1 MSVMMSSR
9 THYLNAEFD
18 LALRPRSR
26 WRDRPRIVRQVR
38 ELSAQALLGADA
50 GDAALLRVDVPEEF
64 LDYLA
69 ACGAP
74 VPRVLTQSQLAPG
87 SRLRPFGWTAEA
99 IELNRMHDSHVE
111 HPTPETLER
120 VNARSFA
127 LELAS
132 TLDDASPAGG
142 LLHDIGELT
151 DFLDRAPPNSEWV
164 IKGEHGNSGLANR
177 RLRAPGLGDAD
188 RRFAEG
194 LFAEDDCV
202 LIEPWRKRER
212 DWCVVF
218 DAPFQHSTLRV
229 HETTCTRDGAH
240 IGALF
245 TSGSFEE
252 QPWHAE
258 LAAMAETV
266 AARLTDAAYFGP
278 VCVDAFEWR
287 DGDRLRLRSF
297 VDLNCRR
304 SMSDGAYRFW
314 RHSAPDRVVY
324 YRFFTRRKLGGLSAD
339 LPRALCELGDL
350 RYERD
355 RRVGVL
361 LASPLRFHSQEDGG
375 LPVKLALAFVA
386 DSRSRSLELERRF
399 RTRFEV

>member
-1 MSVMMSSR
+1 MTIMASSR
-9 THYLNAEFD
+9 THFLNAEFD
-18 LALRPRSR
+18 LALRPRPR

-64 LDYLA
+64 LDHLA
-69 ACGAP
+69 ACGLP
-74 VPRVLTQSQLAPG
+74 VPRVLTPSQLAPG

-99 IELNRMHDSHVE
+99 IELNRTHDAHVE
-111 HPTPETLER
+111 HPTLETLER
-120 VNARSFA
+120 VNGRSFA

-132 TLDDASPAGG
+132 TLDDASPFSGD
-142 LLHDIGELT
+142 LLQDIGELT
-151 DFLDRAPPNSEWV
+151 DFLDQATPNSGWV

-177 RLRAPGLGDAD
+177 RLRAPELGEAD
-188 RRFAEG
+188 RCFAEG

-202 LIEPWRKRER
+202 LIEPWLERER
-212 DWCVVF
+212 DWSVVF
-218 DAPFQHSTLRV
+218 DAPFRHSTLRV
-229 HETTCTRDGAH
+229 HETTCARDGAH

-245 TSGSFEE
+245 ASCSLEE

-266 AARLTDAAYFGP
+266 AGRLTDAAYFGP

-314 RHSAPDRVVY
+314 RHSAPDRAVY
-324 YRFFTRRKLGGLSAD
+324 YRFFNRRKLGRLATD
-339 LPRALCELGDL
+339 LAQALGELGDL
-350 RYERD
+350 AYERD

-361 LASPLRFHSQEDGG
+361 LASPLRFA
-375 LPVKLALAFVA
+375 KLSIAFVA
-386 DSRSRSLELERRF
+386 DSRSRAFELERQF
-399 RTRFEV
+399 RARFEV